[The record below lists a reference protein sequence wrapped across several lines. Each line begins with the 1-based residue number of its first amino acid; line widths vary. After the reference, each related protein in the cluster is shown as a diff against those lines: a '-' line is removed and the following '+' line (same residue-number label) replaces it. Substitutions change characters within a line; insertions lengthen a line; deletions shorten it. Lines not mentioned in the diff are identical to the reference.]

1 MNYPMNLMLLF
12 MDMEGMPGPDL
23 ENGLVNFK
31 KKYWKPPEIKIGPMA
46 VLQFWLNIRSC
57 YKTCISG

>member
-31 KKYWKPPEIKIGPMA
+31 KNTGSPRKLKLGRWPS
-46 VLQFWLNIRSC
+46 FN
-57 YKTCISG
+57 SG